1 MSNTGFDMMKTEIE
15 EKMNKQKIDWVLKHF
30 HCEGLDPH
38 NRSIEWICE
47 TAQELNATI
56 DIGGESRRHYSGR
69 SFAIRVRGT
78 SGVQYRI
85 SVHYRPRFAEMAAER
100 FDEIDFS
107 DDKSIGML
115 MHSFKY
121 MLDYEIHWLDER
133 DGDWEHICI
142 HGHRDR
148 PATCWPGD
156 ELVTTLLTLSDDLR
170 QSLEKSMN
178 TLRQTLCK
186 SYMIAWCTHNTPSD
200 VTWNSMTTHLKH
212 LGEMEGASN
221 EEEFFEARTIALAEL
236 YGQEDQS

>member
-1 MSNTGFDMMKTEIE
+1 MKTELE
-15 EKMNKQKIDWVLKHF
+15 EKMNKQRTDWVLKHF
-30 HCEGLDPH
+30 CCEGLEPH

-47 TAQELNATI
+47 TADELGAKI
-56 DIGGESRRHYSGR
+56 DIGGENRRYSSGR

-78 SGVQYRI
+78 SGVLYRI
-85 SVHYRPRFAEMAAER
+85 SVHYLPRFAEIAAQR

-107 DDKSIGML
+107 DEDSIGLL
-115 MHSFKY
+115 MRPLKY

-133 DGDWEHICI
+133 DGNWESICI

-178 TLRQTLCK
+178 TLRSTLGK
-186 SYMIAWCTHNTPSD
+186 SYMISWCSGNTPSE
-200 VTWNSMTTHLKH
+200 VTWAHISRHLKH
-212 LGEMEGASN
+212 LHEMENAGSK
-221 EEEFFEARTIALAEL
+221 EDFYDARNIALAEL
-236 YGQEDQS
+236 YGVEDQS

>member
-1 MSNTGFDMMKTEIE
+1 MMKTKLE
-15 EKMNKQKIDWVLKHF
+15 EKIYKQKIDWVLKHF

-69 SFAIRVRGT
+69 SFAIRLQGT
-78 SGVQYRI
+78 SGVEYRI
-85 SVHYRPRFAEMAAER
+85 SVHHRPRFAEIAAER
-100 FDEIDFS
+100 FGEIDFS
-107 DDKSIGML
+107 DEDAIGLL
-115 MHSFKY
+115 MRPLKY

-133 DGDWEHICI
+133 DGDWVHICI

-170 QSLEKSMN
+170 QALEKSMN
-178 TLRQTLCK
+178 TLRSTLGK
-186 SYMIAWCTHNTPSD
+186 SYMISWCSRNTPAD
-200 VTWNSMTTHLKH
+200 VTWGQMSSHLKH
-212 LGEMEGASN
+212 LRKMENTGN
-221 EEEFFEARTIALAEL
+221 EEEFYEARNIALMEL
-236 YGQEDQS
+236 YGEEDQS